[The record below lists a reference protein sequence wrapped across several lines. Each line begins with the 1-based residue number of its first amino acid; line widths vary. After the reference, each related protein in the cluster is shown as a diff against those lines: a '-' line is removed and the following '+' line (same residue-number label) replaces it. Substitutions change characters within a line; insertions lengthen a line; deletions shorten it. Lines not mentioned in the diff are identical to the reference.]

1 MPFIMGLCRK
11 RLLAVFILV
20 LFCTLAQQ
28 SRALEEEV
36 DEASD
41 LQPLSWAEL
50 IFKGSRL
57 FTSLSVTI
65 QLSSGDQFPHDLS
78 KEIGMDLDD
87 CSETGSES
95 SLLTVLFT
103 SRTAGFSQGQYEE
116 KIWFDKTAARPHS
129 RIRMSSDDTPWIKSY
144 CWEKKGVRRQKI
156 QPENTSEMKEAP
168 AKWTKHTEAFYM
180 YPEKA
185 AECEAISDPSLILV
199 LLSNIEPDSQSNPHN
214 ICVFGKKQLHR
225 LTIKEE
231 KSPPLKV
238 AYKERSLSQETAIE
252 GQIYPLVFSISTEN
266 ITPETTGP
274 ETFSFLGL
282 QKDIRIYVDSEKR
295 LPVRISGANNSIGRL
310 VLDLRTH
317 SR

>member
-1 MPFIMGLCRK
+1 MGLCRK
-11 RLLAVFILV
+11 PILAVLILV
-20 LFCTLAQQ
+20 FFCTLSQQ
-28 SRALEEEV
+28 SRAVAEV
-36 DEASD
+36 VNEISHRQ
-41 LQPLSWAEL
+41 LLTWTEL
-50 IFKGSRL
+50 IFKGSKL
-57 FTSLSVTI
+57 FTSLNVTI
-65 QLSSGDQFPHDLS
+65 QLSSGGQFSRGLS
-78 KEIGMDLDD
+78 KEIERDLDD

-103 SRTAGFSQGQYEE
+103 SRAAGFSQGQYEE
-116 KIWFDKTAARPHS
+116 KILFDNTAARPRPQS

-156 QPENTSEMKEAP
+156 QPENTREMKEAP

-199 LLSNIEPDSQSNPHN
+199 LLSNIEPDSQSVPYN

-231 KSPPLKV
+231 KSSLLKV

-252 GQIYPLVFSISTEN
+252 GQIFPLVFSISTEN

-282 QKDIRIYVDSEKR
+282 EKDIHIYVDFEKR
-295 LPVRISGANNSIGRL
+295 LPVRISGTNNSIGRL
-310 VLDLRTH
+310 VLDLRAH